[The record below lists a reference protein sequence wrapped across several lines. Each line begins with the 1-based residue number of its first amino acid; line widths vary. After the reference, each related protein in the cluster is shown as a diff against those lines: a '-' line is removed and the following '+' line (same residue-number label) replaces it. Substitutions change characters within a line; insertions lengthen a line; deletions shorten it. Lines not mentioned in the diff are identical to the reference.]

1 MGITTKAQK
10 LIVKFWPISVIL
22 LLVAIFAYPYWAKGL
37 VPFPSSYLVTF
48 FPPWQHYFGMPVK
61 NNAMPDVLS
70 QMYPFRHLVI
80 NFWKSKQ
87 IPLWNPY
94 NFSGNPLLANYQS
107 AVFHPANFLFFI
119 LPEIDA
125 WSLMILLQPLLAG
138 LFTYL
143 FCRQL
148 KLNQAASLLSAVAF
162 MFCGFMTVWLAY
174 GTMSWALLWLPLTL
188 YAIERSFRKIA
199 GFSLVLISLSLAASF
214 FSGHFQTSLYVF
226 LAAVFYLFF
235 RLITSR
241 KIKTFLICL
250 VFISLGV
257 FLAFIQILPTLEL
270 YNFSVRSITLD
281 VSEIIPWSYTPTILA
296 PDFYGNPVTRNDW
309 FGHYAEWASFT
320 GVIPFI
326 LVLYGLLRKRKSI
339 VYFFSLLAFTSLILT
354 RPTPAL
360 DLMVKLKIPVLSS
373 SAVARINSLFSFSVA
388 VLAGLGLGQ
397 IFADFKKRNFKAAIG
412 ISLLFILVFL
422 GLWGFLLFKSPFSP
436 EVISIAKRNLILP
449 AGMTAAFGSL
459 VFAYWLLD
467 HFFSKKK
474 LLVRNFR
481 YLFVL
486 IILLLSIFDV
496 FRFAQ
501 KWMPFDHKD
510 YVYPSVPVL
519 DFLTQK
525 SGNDRLFGFFGME
538 MQNYFRI
545 LGFDGYDPLYIQR
558 YGELLMAAKDGKIRL
573 PSTRGVSLGRRE
585 KYTMKLLNLLGGKYI
600 LHAISEDRYDWVFN
614 WWDYPEQFKE
624 IYYEENKYQI
634 FENLKTFPRAFIVY
648 DYRVEKEPQKIIDLM
663 FSDETDLRKTVVLEE
678 EPESIKPKVP
688 PKSSPEVTIIDYS
701 PNEVLIGVK
710 TQASG
715 LLFLSDNYFPG
726 WRAFV
731 DNAPA
736 KVYRANYSFRAVEIP
751 EGKHQ
756 IKFIY
761 QPGSFQLGATISGAS
776 VLFIGLLAVVFGK
789 KYL

>member
-1 MGITTKAQK
+1 M
-10 LIVKFWPISVIL
+10 S
-22 LLVAIFAYPYWAKGL
+22 
-37 VPFPSSYLVTF
+37 
-48 FPPWQHYFGMPVK
+48 FG
-61 NNAMPDVLS
+61 
-70 QMYPFRHLVI
+70 
-80 NFWKSKQ
+80 
-87 IPLWNPY
+87 
-94 NFSGNPLLANYQS
+94 
-107 AVFHPANFLFFI
+107 FI
-119 LPEIDA
+119 
-125 WSLMILLQPLLAG
+125 
-138 LFTYL
+138 
-143 FCRQL
+143 
-148 KLNQAASLLSAVAF
+148 
-162 MFCGFMTVWLAY
+162 
-174 GTMSWALLWLPLTL
+174 ALLMG
-188 YAIERSFRKIA
+188 FKI
-199 GFSLVLISLSLAASF
+199 
-214 FSGHFQTSLYVF
+214 FQ
-226 LAAVFYLFF
+226 
-235 RLITSR
+235 
-241 KIKTFLICL
+241 
-250 VFISLGV
+250 
-257 FLAFIQILPTLEL
+257 
-270 YNFSVRSITLD
+270 N
-281 VSEIIPWSYTPTILA
+281 
-296 PDFYGNPVTRNDW
+296 
-309 FGHYAEWASFT
+309 
-320 GVIPFI
+320 
-326 LVLYGLLRKRKSI
+326 
-339 VYFFSLLAFTSLILT
+339 
-354 RPTPAL
+354 
-360 DLMVKLKIPVLSS
+360 
-373 SAVARINSLFSFSVA
+373 
-388 VLAGLGLGQ
+388 
-397 IFADFKKRNFKAAIG
+397 
-412 ISLLFILVFL
+412 
-422 GLWGFLLFKSPFSP
+422 LFK
-436 EVISIAKRNLILP
+436 E
-449 AGMTAAFGSL
+449 
-459 VFAYWLLD
+459 
-467 HFFSKKK
+467 KK
-474 LLVRNFR
+474 LLVQRFKLVI
-481 YLFVL
+481 LFLVL
-486 IILLLSIFDV
+486 VLAAFDL

-501 KWMPFDHKD
+501 KWMPFDPKN

-634 FENLKTFPRAFIVY
+634 FENLKAFPRAFIVY

-710 TQASG
+710 TQTSG

-726 WRAFV
+726 WKAFV
-731 DNAPA
+731 GNAPA